1 MAERTSSS
9 RRPIKKG
16 GMFIPALCNVI
27 GTLLLIAVIVTSV
40 PLAVPTL
47 MGYEIYNVTSGSMEP
62 TLPVGSVIYVKP
74 TQAEL
79 VQPGDIIAFYVDAVV
94 VTHRVVENRF
104 VEGEFV
110 TKGDANEMADF
121 SNARYRDLV
130 GVVKYHFPYLGNYLM
145 IYSHQLTKV
154 YLMVLAFCGVLFNV
168 LAGRMRVRS
177 QEKFREQVEQWE
189 RRQAARNK
197 AEIEQIRKQNRM
209 AGR

>member
-16 GMFIPALCNVI
+16 GMFIPALCNLI
-27 GTLLLIAVIVTSV
+27 GTLLVIAVIVTSV